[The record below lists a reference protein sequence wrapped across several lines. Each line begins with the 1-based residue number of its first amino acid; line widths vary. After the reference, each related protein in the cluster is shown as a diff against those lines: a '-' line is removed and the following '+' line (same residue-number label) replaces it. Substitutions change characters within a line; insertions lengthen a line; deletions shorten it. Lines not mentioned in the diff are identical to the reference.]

1 MWLLGRLGVLML
13 DLADECCDGAQ
24 AMHDFTARCL
34 ERNAGARPT
43 PAQLL
48 KHPFLERVRDISYLA
63 RALLGGALQQPMPS
77 SKSFVLSSDGT
88 QASPVSKT
96 SPFMVSQKRCAQ
108 AQQHQRAPPASWP
121 CDQCA
126 A

>member
-1 MWLLGRLGVLML
+1 ML
-13 DLADECCDGAQ
+13 DLADECCGGAQ

-88 QASPVSKT
+88 QASPVSEA

-108 AQQHQRAPPASWP
+108 AQQHQRAPPASWSR
-121 CDQCA
+121 DQRA

>member
-1 MWLLGRLGVLML
+1 MIY
-13 DLADECCDGAQ
+13 CCDCTQ

-48 KHPFLERVRDISYLA
+48 AHPFLERVRDVSYLA

-77 SKSFVLSSDGT
+77 SKSFALSSDGT
-88 QASPVSKT
+88 QTSPVSAPHAFPEALCSHTAKAASAVSVTAQVT
-96 SPFMVSQKRCAQ
+96 SALS
-108 AQQHQRAPPASWP
+108 
-121 CDQCA
+121 DN
-126 A
+126 

>member
-1 MWLLGRLGVLML
+1 ML

-63 RALLGGALQQPMPS
+63 RALLGGALATASLEGAMPLLLTALG
-77 SKSFVLSSDGT
+77 VLLG
-88 QASPVSKT
+88 
-96 SPFMVSQKRCAQ
+96 
-108 AQQHQRAPPASWP
+108 RAAVLRRVRM
-121 CDQCA
+121 A
-126 A
+126 AA

>member
-1 MWLLGRLGVLML
+1 ML

-88 QASPVSKT
+88 QASPVSET

-108 AQQHQRAPPASWP
+108 AQQHQQAPPASWP